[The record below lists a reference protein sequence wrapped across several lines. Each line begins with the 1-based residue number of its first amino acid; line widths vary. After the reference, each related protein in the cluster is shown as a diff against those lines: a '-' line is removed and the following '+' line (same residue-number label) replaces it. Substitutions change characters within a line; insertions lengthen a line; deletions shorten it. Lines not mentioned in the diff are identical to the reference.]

1 MSSVIGNKIKVSVF
15 GQSHSEAIGCVIDGL
30 PAGFKP
36 DMDAVNA
43 FMQRRAPGKNK
54 YSTSRSEA
62 DTPEIVS
69 GLADGFT
76 CGAPLCAIIRNTN
89 TRSAD
94 YSDLKAKPRP
104 SHADYPYY
112 VKTKGFNDIRVG
124 DFVSATYSG
133 IIYKVLKVEHV
144 KDKIF
149 LDVGVCDKK
158 GNIESENWIYRHQG
172 IVCFNAYSPR
182 NRKAQVV

>member
-1 MSSVIGNKIKVSVF
+1 MV
-15 GQSHSEAIGCVIDGL
+15 
-30 PAGFKP
+30 AGGFVPQQK
-36 DMDAVNA
+36 
-43 FMQRRAPGKNK
+43 GKG
-54 YSTSRSEA
+54 RLMEW
-62 DTPEIVS
+62 
-69 GLADGFT
+69 
-76 CGAPLCAIIRNTN
+76 IRTTEKNQ
-89 TRSAD
+89 
-94 YSDLKAKPRP
+94 
-104 SHADYPYY
+104 
-112 VKTKGFNDIRVG
+112 NDIRVG

-158 GNIESENWIYRHQG
+158 GNIESEVWIYPHQG